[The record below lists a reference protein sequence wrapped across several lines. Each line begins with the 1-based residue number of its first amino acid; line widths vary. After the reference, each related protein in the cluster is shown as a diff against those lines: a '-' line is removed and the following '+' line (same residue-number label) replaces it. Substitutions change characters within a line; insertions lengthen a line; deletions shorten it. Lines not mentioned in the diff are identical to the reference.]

1 MYQTSAV
8 FQQAFLV
15 KDAAN
20 QVLLSFTMLHFI
32 AQIFRIY
39 SYKKFCC
46 GLDEST
52 LSSPFTIF
60 ALMWGYVGC
69 VLAGMEKCNSATS
82 SGTSSRNPSRLMI
95 LVLQDLVLPAM
106 KSLLYLLH
114 QAVPRQRNVATNVW
128 KLNLLQIAAVI
139 AELRCCR
146 PTYHVCQVGAKSA
159 SKRMWRRTRGCLSKT
174 WPNSKCPERG
184 VRGGEKGATTLCAM

>member
-82 SGTSSRNPSRLMI
+82 SGTSSGTSSRNPSRVMI

-106 KSLLYLLH
+106 KPLLYLLH
-114 QAVPRQRNVATNVW
+114 QAVPRQRNVATSVW

-159 SKRMWRRTRGCLSKT
+159 SKRMWRRTRGCLSKNMAEQQV
-174 WPNSKCPERG
+174 P
-184 VRGGEKGATTLCAM
+184 